1 MRTTALILFVA
12 VAAAQNRTSSV
23 VDQNVANVANLPA
36 QKIAPNDLL
45 AISVYDA
52 PELTRTVRVSAD
64 GAIRLPMLN
73 VHLQAEGLMPAE
85 MEGAITAALKSEDI
99 LVDPIVTV
107 TVLEYNSRP
116 ISVVGAVRKPVT
128 FQAVGRIT
136 LLEAIARAEGLTS
149 DAGPEILITH
159 AQPADGVHP
168 GDTALNQRIAVRDL
182 VDGDRPALNLTLTGG
197 EEIRIPEARK
207 IFVVGNVKKPGSY
220 AVRDESG
227 TTVLKILALAEGLSP
242 YFNKTAFIYRRE
254 GAGAKNEIPIELKK
268 ILDRKAPD
276 VPLQAEDILYVPDNS
291 GRRLSAA
298 VIEKVLLFGSTAGAT
313 ALIYGRVVR

>member
-12 VAAAQNRTSSV
+12 VAGAQNRPSSV

-36 QKIAPNDLL
+36 QKIASNDLL
-45 AISVYDA
+45 GVSVYDA

-73 VHLQAEGLMPAE
+73 VRLQAEGLMPADL
-85 MEGAITAALKSEDI
+85 EGAITAALKSEDI

-149 DAGPEILITH
+149 DAGPEILITR

-168 GDTALNQRIAVRDL
+168 GDPALNQRITVRDL
-182 VDGDRPALNLTLTGG
+182 VDGGRPDLNLALTGG

-207 IFVVGNVKKPGSY
+207 IFVVGNVKRPGSY

-242 YFNKTAFIYRRE
+242 YSNKTAFIYRRE
-254 GAGAKNEIPIELKK
+254 GAGVKNEIPIELKR

-298 VIEKVLLFGSTAGAT
+298 VIEKVLVFGSTAGAT

>member
-1 MRTTALILFVA
+1 M
-12 VAAAQNRTSSV
+12 
-23 VDQNVANVANLPA
+23 VDINVANVSNLPA

-45 AISVYDA
+45 GVSVYDA

-73 VHLQAEGLMPAE
+73 ARLQAEGQMPADLE
-85 MEGAITAALKSEDI
+85 RAIIAALKSEDI
-99 LVDPIVTV
+99 LLDPIVTV

-116 ISVVGAVRKPVT
+116 ISIVGAVHKPVT

-149 DAGPEILITH
+149 DAGPEILIVR
-159 AQPADGVHP
+159 AQPAAGVNP
-168 GDTALNQRIAVRDL
+168 SDMALNQRIAVRDL
-182 VDGDRPALNLTLTGG
+182 VDGDRPDLNLALTGG

-227 TTVLKILALAEGLSP
+227 TSVLKILALAEGLTP

-254 GAGAKNEIPIELKK
+254 GTAGKNEISIELKK

-298 VIEKVLLFGSTAGAT
+298 AIEKVLLFGSTAGAT
-313 ALIYGRVVR
+313 ALVYGRVVR

>member
-1 MRTTALILFVA
+1 VRIPLIACIVFTGLLP
-12 VAAAQNRTSSV
+12 AQYRPGV
-23 VDQNVANVANLPA
+23 VDMNVANVANLPA
-36 QKIAPNDLL
+36 QRIAPNDLL
-45 AISVYDA
+45 GVSVYDA

-73 VHLQAEGLMPAE
+73 VRLQAEGLMPADLE
-85 MEGAITAALKSEDI
+85 HAITAALKSEDI

-116 ISVVGAVRKPVT
+116 ISVVGAVHKPVT

-149 DAGPEILITH
+149 DAGPEILIVR
-159 AQPADGVHP
+159 AQPDG
-168 GDTALNQRIAVRDL
+168 GTALNQRIAVRDL
-182 VDGDRPALNLTLTGG
+182 VDGDRPDLNLSLTGG
-197 EEIRIPEARK
+197 EEIRVPEARK
-207 IFVVGNVKKPGSY
+207 IYVVGNVKKPGSY

-227 TTVLKILALAEGLSP
+227 TSVLKVLALAEGLSP
-242 YFNKTAFIYRRE
+242 YSNKTAFIYRRE

-291 GRRLSAA
+291 GRRISAA
-298 VIEKVLLFGSTAGAT
+298 AIEKVLLFGSTAGAT